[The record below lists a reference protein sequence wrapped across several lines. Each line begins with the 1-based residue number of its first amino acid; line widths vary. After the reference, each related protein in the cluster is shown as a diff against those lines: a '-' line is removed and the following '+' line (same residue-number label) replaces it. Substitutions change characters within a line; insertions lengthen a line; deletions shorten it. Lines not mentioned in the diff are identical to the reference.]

1 MNTFNKRTGRFEST
15 GGWKNRKSRLNL
27 NTETDEYDRPVQKVA
42 LLSGPPGLG
51 KTTLAHTIAR
61 HAGYQIR
68 ELNASDDRNP
78 DAFKMALENGT
89 QMTSVL
95 DSEKRPNCIILD
107 EIDGAPQQS
116 IDFLLRF
123 INDNASKK
131 PSGSKKDDKKPAS
144 ILKRPIICICNDL
157 YAPALRQLRQV
168 AFVVNF
174 PPMETAK
181 LGERLLEIASKE
193 GLQTDLMALMAL
205 SEKTGN
211 DVRSCISLMQFFNAA
226 KSKLNLADVLNSN
239 FGTKDRNQGLF
250 DVWGAIFQIKRPQKQ
265 LESNNNECAQVVLG
279 NMSTATRMNNVL
291 TVVHAGG
298 DYDRLMQGVYENF
311 LKQKMPDPNLTGVV
325 EACHWFCFSD
335 ILNQQINHLQ
345 NYTLYPYLQFPFV
358 VWHLLFASLSW
369 PQITFPHQIF
379 EVSIFFTFLLLYL
392 KLVDHTCRLPIN
404 VYLLFRP
411 VIF

>member
-1 MNTFNKRTGRFEST
+1 M
-15 GGWKNRKSRLNL
+15 
-27 NTETDEYDRPVQKVA
+27 ETDEHGRPVQKIA

-51 KTTLAHTIAR
+51 KTTLAHTIAK

-95 DSEKRPNCIILD
+95 DREKRPNCIILD
-107 EIDGAPQQS
+107 EVDGAPQQS

-123 INDNASKK
+123 ISDTA
-131 PSGSKKDDKKPAS
+131 PTKPAKKGVKEPVS

-157 YAPALRQLRQV
+157 YTPALRQLRQI

-174 PPMETAK
+174 PPIESSK

-193 GLQTDLMALMAL
+193 GLETDLMALMAL
-205 SEKTGN
+205 AEKTGN
-211 DVRSCISLMQFFNAA
+211 DVRSCISMMQFFNAT
-226 KSKLNLADVLNSN
+226 KSKLLLTDVLNSN
-239 FGTKDRNQGLF
+239 FGSKDRNQGLF
-250 DVWGAIFQIKRPQKQ
+250 DVWGAIFQIKRPQKR
-265 LESNNNECAQVVLG
+265 LETNNNEEAQVVLG
-279 NMSTATRMNNVL
+279 NMSKATRMNNVL
-291 TVVHAGG
+291 AVVHAGG

-311 LKQKMPDPNLTGVV
+311 LKQKMPDPDLVGVV

-358 VWHLLFASLSW
+358 VWHLLFASMSW
-369 PQITFPHQIF
+369 PQITFPHQGF
-379 EVSIFFTFLLLYL
+379 DVSFCLYFCYFSDL
-392 KLVDHTCRLPIN
+392 EDTI
-404 VYLLFRP
+404 
-411 VIF
+411 